1 MSGNLEVLSGDE
13 LCLDDSSIHERQKF
27 SLYLKSLGRLRS
39 NSIVS
44 IDPREQVLLRE
55 FLNVYQYAEM
65 RDARSSSECMLRIT
79 DMKTRFPGMTIR
91 T

>member
-44 IDPREQVLLRE
+44 IDPREQVLLRNSSMYISM
-55 FLNVYQYAEM
+55 LRCEM
-65 RDARSSSECMLRIT
+65 RDLLQNAC
-79 DMKTRFPGMTIR
+79 
-91 T
+91 